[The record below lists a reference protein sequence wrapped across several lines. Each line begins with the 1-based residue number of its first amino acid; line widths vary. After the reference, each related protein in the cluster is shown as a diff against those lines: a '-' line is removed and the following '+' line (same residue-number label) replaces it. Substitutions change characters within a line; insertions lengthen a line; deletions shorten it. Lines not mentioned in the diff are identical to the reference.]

1 MKRQLCLA
9 IAGLSVLSTA
19 ALPQESAVG
28 RPPVSSGEIQI
39 PSQRTLERDA
49 VTIPRNDFSTND
61 ATATIQMERREKR
74 IDSEVQ
80 KGICD
85 GC

>member
-19 ALPQESAVG
+19 ALPQEVS

-39 PSQRTLERDA
+39 PSQSTLERDA